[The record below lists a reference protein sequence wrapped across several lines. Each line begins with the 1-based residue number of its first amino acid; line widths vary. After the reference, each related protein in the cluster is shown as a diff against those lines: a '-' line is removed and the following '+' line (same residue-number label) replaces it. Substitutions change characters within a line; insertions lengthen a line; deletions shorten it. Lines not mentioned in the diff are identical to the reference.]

1 MLHSLSRTEDTAR
14 IKNTFEHDLLK
25 LLYTRIRDYT
35 CLNNYVAISYCQF
48 HPKYLLL
55 SLESLNLA
63 GEASKIN
70 VVRFNADFVKPASH
84 GLWSI

>member
-14 IKNTFEHDLLK
+14 LKNTFERNLLK
-25 LLYTRIRDYT
+25 LLYTRIRDCT
-35 CLNNYVAISYCQF
+35 CLNIYVVMPSCRF

-70 VVRFNADFVKPASH
+70 DVRFNAGFVKPASH
-84 GLWSI
+84 WLW